1 MFYSIQVTL
10 LRSYKQLI
18 EMTWNCMYHNYQI
31 ACNES
36 SDEKKRCQGEADLCE
51 LGENLGG
58 KATMLQGKVSLHVG
72 Y

>member
-1 MFYSIQVTL
+1 MA
-10 LRSYKQLI
+10 
-18 EMTWNCMYHNYQI
+18 WNCMYHNYQI

-36 SDEKKRCQGEADLCE
+36 SDENKRYQGQAHLCE